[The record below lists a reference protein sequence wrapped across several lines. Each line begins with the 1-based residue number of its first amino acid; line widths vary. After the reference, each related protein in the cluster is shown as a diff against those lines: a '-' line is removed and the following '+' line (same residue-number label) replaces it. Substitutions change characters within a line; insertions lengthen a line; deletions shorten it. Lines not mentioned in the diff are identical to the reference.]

1 MSDILI
7 GNEIVAHCGKC
18 KSDTLHLITAVNGA
32 QIDKVLCKICLS
44 YHKFRIPKNS
54 ATSNTQSPKKAGAA
68 KKKRSI
74 SAKKV
79 AEIINLD
86 PENAIDYQMALN
98 YDVDA
103 KINHKI
109 FGLGI
114 VKNIIDSQKIEVL
127 FRDKERILVQNYKF

>member
-1 MSDILI
+1 MSDNLI
-7 GNEIVAHCGKC
+7 GNEIVSHCGKC

-32 QIDKVLCKICLS
+32 QIEKVLCKICLS
-44 YHKFRIPKNS
+44 YHRFRTPKNS
-54 ATSNTQSPKKAGAA
+54 IPNHSQHKKNTMTT

-74 SAKKV
+74 SAKKA
-79 AEIINLD
+79 AEIISLD
-86 PENAIDYQMALN
+86 PEDAIEYQMTLS

-103 KINHKI
+103 KISHKI

-127 FRDKERILVQNYKF
+127 FKDKERILVQNYKL